1 MSTFLRKIA
10 LAAFASL
17 LIGACI
23 PALAAAAGPVV
34 TPANGSDILLPD
46 GSVYQLND
54 DGSYSWIPDV
64 ATADAMG
71 LDWSALQFVGSLSG
85 PVGNQIP
92 SVAPAAKAPA
102 APAAPSLAQANG
114 NDVLLPDG
122 SVYQRNDDG
131 SYSWIPDVATANA
144 MGLDWNN
151 LRAVD
156 SLDGPVAN
164 PFPAAVRAR

>member
-1 MSTFLRKIA
+1 
-10 LAAFASL
+10 
-17 LIGACI
+17 
-23 PALAAAAGPVV
+23 
-34 TPANGSDILLPD
+34 
-46 GSVYQLND
+46 
-54 DGSYSWIPDV
+54 
-64 ATADAMG
+64 MG

-164 PFPAAVRAR
+164 PFPAVVRAR